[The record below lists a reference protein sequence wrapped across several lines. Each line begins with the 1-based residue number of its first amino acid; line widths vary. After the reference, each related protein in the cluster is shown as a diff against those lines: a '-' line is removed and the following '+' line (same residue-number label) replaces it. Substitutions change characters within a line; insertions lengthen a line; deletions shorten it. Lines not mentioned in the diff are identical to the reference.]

1 MIISLKPHYSV
12 VPDVKLPEKLTQLKL
27 ETVDLS
33 ITDSPPAFTTSRPDS
48 PGKSK
53 KNMTIPI
60 EKTEKKIMLLKRYAF
75 YKDINRQL

>member
-12 VPDVKLPEKLTQLKL
+12 VPDVKLPEKLTRLKL

-53 KNMTIPI
+53 NKCDNSNR
-60 EKTEKKIMLLKRYAF
+60 EDREKKSCY
-75 YKDINRQL
+75 